1 MKIKFQYVLRE
12 EYEGDEGVYVPT
24 LGWEVT
30 PYKNQAEGF
39 DAYLRGDEDFLD
51 FISSIDNL
59 ELISEA
65 LLKIESI
72 LRNQRKEIIFSPY
85 GDMGGSAKFT
95 KEITTFKLRTNKTK
109 NYRGEISTE
118 LFLKVLIQWKKY
130 LESNTKE
137 CEAVVI

>member
-24 LGWEVT
+24 LGWGIA

-72 LRNQRKEIIFSPY
+72 LKNQRKEIIFLLTVIWAEVRNLQRISRHLNFVLTKLKIIVE
-85 GDMGGSAKFT
+85 KF
-95 KEITTFKLRTNKTK
+95 LL
-109 NYRGEISTE
+109 NY
-118 LFLKVLIQWKKY
+118 F
-130 LESNTKE
+130 
-137 CEAVVI
+137 